1 MATIYKLICDDPELV
16 YYGSTKEPL
25 WKRLS
30 HHKSRYLYPQDC
42 GNYSSKKLFQVGGVK
57 IVELEKCKIED
68 RYIREDY
75 YIKNFPC
82 VNEIKAM
89 RTEEEKKEY
98 QKCWAREKRKKN
110 GNDYDKIYYQK
121 IKEERNKPIIC
132 ECGSTTSKN
141 NFIRHK
147 QSQIHQVRMFLKQ
160 IEESNVA
167 MPE

>member
-82 VNEIKAM
+82 VNEKSALRTPEQLREWCRLKA
-89 RTEEEKKEY
+89 REDYEKRRPYHQKYQKEY
-98 QKCWAREKRKKN
+98 NKKK
-110 GNDYDKIYYQK
+110 YA
-121 IKEERNKPIIC
+121 PIVC
-132 ECGSTTSKN
+132 ECGKKTSLPHLE
-141 NFIRHK
+141 RHK
-147 QSQIHQVRMFLKQ
+147 QSSTHQVYEFLKQ